1 MQHPKPPADQFAYQP
16 GQVDRVPGVLKTIS
30 PSMTRPATPEQ
41 GDPMQRWN
49 TLALPD
55 VAWPQRRSLP
65 ARFRHLHTTVEPV
78 EDKVAQEIGYT
89 AWQSVDGGHPVRL
102 GWDWALIDG
111 GVVVVA
117 NPMSIHSNLR
127 FTDDSGGPL
136 MECRAVVQL
145 HAIVHALP

>member
-1 MQHPKPPADQFAYQP
+1 
-16 GQVDRVPGVLKTIS
+16 
-30 PSMTRPATPEQ
+30 
-41 GDPMQRWN
+41 MQRWN

-65 ARFRHLHTTVEPV
+65 ARFRHLHTTVEPM
-78 EDKVAQEIGYT
+78 EDTVAQEIGYT

-145 HAIVHALP
+145 HAIVHALPWQAAILKTLDHWRATHEGARKRHGRRRDDMPGAQKGRD